1 MSRLPEQLAWDAFK
15 RASVKSNVAFW
26 RIENL
31 HGDGMSDVYAMNM
44 HGTSA
49 WMEFKALETWPVRN
63 TTCPLKGAFEPG
75 QIPFLQTIASRKGNA
90 WVVLR
95 VGKDDWSFIPPHCG
109 GKRPD
114 ELTQL
119 EIRSY
124 NIALTLKHFLIMLE
138 DL

>member
-31 HGDGMSDVYAMNM
+31 HGDGMSDVYCMNM

-49 WMEFKALETWPVRN
+49 WLEFKALERWPIRAG
-63 TTCPLKGAFEPG
+63 TFPLKGKFEPG
-75 QIPFLQTIASRKGNA
+75 QIPFLLTISSRKGNA

-95 VGKDDWSFIPPHCG
+95 VGSDEWFFLPPMTAG
-109 GKRPD
+109 GRPD
-114 ELTQL
+114 EITQG

-124 NIALTLKHFLIMLE
+124 NIALNLKHFLIMLE